1 MHVNSPGNHLDVMLG
16 QTRRH
21 HVQLSSMADAKA
33 NMLLTVSS
41 VVATLCLP
49 QFGNVLYRPALAT
62 LMFFCLITIF
72 LACYTVI
79 PKLSLAKRPEAEMQL
94 DNPKFNPMFF
104 GDFHGLDF
112 DTYLDMMEQTLN
124 DPSLCYEL
132 QLREI
137 YSLGQYLAKK
147 KYRLLRYGYLSFL
160 TGFGSAT
167 VILVISLTT
176 PLFAATP

>member
-1 MHVNSPGNHLDVMLG
+1 MHVNNPANHLDQMLK
-16 QTRRH
+16 QTRQH
-21 HVQLSSMADAKA
+21 HVALSSMADAKA
-33 NMLLTVSS
+33 NMLLTMSS

-49 QFGNVLYRPALAT
+49 QLGNVLYRPALAT

-72 LACYTVI
+72 LACYAVI
-79 PKLSLAKRPEAEMQL
+79 PKLSLAKRPKAEMQL
-94 DNPKFNPMFF
+94 DNPNFNPMFF
-104 GDFHGLDF
+104 GDFHSLDF
-112 DTYLDMMEQTLN
+112 DTYLTMMEQTLN

-137 YSLGQYLAKK
+137 YGLGQYLAKK

-167 VILVISLTT
+167 VILVISLSA
-176 PLFAATP
+176 PYS